1 MRSRPHQALAL
12 LPALILLALAG
23 LAVAGCGGAGT
34 KVGAGGVR
42 ASGASKGAGG
52 GSIVGFD
59 PRNGPLGCILA
70 NGLQAQ
76 KDPRQPDR
84 IDILPATSGASIA
97 FASNAAEAQD
107 RQLADDAPG
116 AEVIGPALLTV
127 GSLSDAD
134 LNKVETCLQAQGTRY

>member
-1 MRSRPHQALAL
+1 MRSRPPEKRL
-12 LPALILLALAG
+12 LALILLVLAALVA
-23 LAVAGCGGAGT
+23 AGCGGAGT
-34 KVGAGGVR
+34 TVGPGGVR
-42 ASGASKGAGG
+42 ASGANQGAGG

-70 NGLQAQ
+70 NKIQAQ

-97 FASNAAEAQD
+97 FASTAAEAQD

-127 GSLSDAD
+127 GTLSDAE
-134 LNKVETCLQAQGTRY
+134 LNKVESCLQAQGTRY